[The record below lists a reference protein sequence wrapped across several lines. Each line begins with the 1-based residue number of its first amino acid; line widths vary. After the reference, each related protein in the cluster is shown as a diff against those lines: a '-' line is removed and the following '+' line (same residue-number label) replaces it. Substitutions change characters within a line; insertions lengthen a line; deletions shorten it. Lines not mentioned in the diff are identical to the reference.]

1 MDFAPTVPGAAT
13 LSTPSGGIGSNY
25 NPTYTWNKVNG
36 ATWYYLWV
44 ARPSG
49 EPIKIWY
56 NASTPGVCG
65 ASTCSVTPT
74 ATLAGGAHT
83 WWIQTWN
90 PVGFGAWST
99 GKTFNV
105 TPLGAAT
112 LVSPTGSIVDT
123 TPNFTWNKVTGATWY
138 YLWVNGPS
146 GNVIQQWYPASN
158 TAVCPVAG
166 STCSVTSPITLG
178 SGNHIWWIQ
187 TYNDGAYGPWSTEL
201 NFSLP

>member
-1 MDFAPTVPGAAT
+1 MNFTPTVPGAAT
-13 LSTPSGGIGSNY
+13 PSTPSGSIGANY

-44 ARPSG
+44 DRPSG
-49 EPIKIWY
+49 DPIKIWY
-56 NASTPGVCG
+56 DASTPGVCG
-65 ASTCSVTPT
+65 ASTCSVTPA

-90 PVGFGAWST
+90 PVGYGAWST
-99 GKTFNV
+99 GKTFSV
-105 TPLGAAT
+105 TPLAAAT
-112 LVSPTGSIVDT
+112 LVSPNGAIANH
-123 TPNFTWNKVTGATWY
+123 TPSFTWNKVAGATWY

-166 STCSVTSPITLG
+166 STCSVTSPVTLG
-178 SGNHIWWIQ
+178 SGSHTWWIQ
-187 TYNDGAYGPWSTEL
+187 TYNDGAYGPWSTGMG
-201 NFSLP
+201 FSLP